1 MSMKGSSYKHE
12 LRDLWQTMEAR
23 AATGYNRK
31 VFPRPKDTRHTHTD
45 TQLHIGQLLLSF
57 CHANGSTSEAET
69 KDKPRYTSKIKN
81 KQPSQAADKLTVL
94 TCPFPLSTFHLQ
106 LVVRYKKTKS
116 CQQQQQ
122 QQQKLPTG
130 NWLTLKGS
138 TSQVRKLLFVFC
150 SSFLS
155 LSLSRSLHLLLLVLA
170 LAIVELFVVTIIA
183 VTIAVV
189 PSPDPV
195 AGLHSRRF

>member
-1 MSMKGSSYKHE
+1 MYALVMSMKGSSYKHE
-12 LRDLWQTMEAR
+12 LRDLWQTMEATITR
-23 AATGYNRK
+23 CFLDQKTL
-31 VFPRPKDTRHTHTD
+31 DTHTHRH

-94 TCPFPLSTFHLQ
+94 TCPFLLATSHLQ

-116 CQQQQQ
+116 CQQ

-150 SSFLS
+150 SSSSALS
-155 LSLSRSLHLLLLVLA
+155 LSVHLLLLLLA

>member
-1 MSMKGSSYKHE
+1 MTCGKQWRPEQRLVTIARCFLDQKT
-12 LRDLWQTMEAR
+12 LDTLTQT
-23 AATGYNRK
+23 
-31 VFPRPKDTRHTHTD
+31 HTHI
-45 TQLHIGQLLLSF
+45 QLHIGQLLLSF

-81 KQPSQAADKLTVL
+81 KQPSQADKLTVL

-106 LVVRYKKTKS
+106 LAVRYKKTKS
-116 CQQQQQ
+116 CQQ

-155 LSLSRSLHLLLLVLA
+155 LPLSLCLSSSAATCSCLGHC
-170 LAIVELFVVTIIA
+170 
-183 VTIAVV
+183 
-189 PSPDPV
+189 
-195 AGLHSRRF
+195 